1 MANAELPAAKSEASA
16 ADAEDLGAHPQV
28 STPKRACAFAK
39 SNMRQ
44 KRARRT
50 RKEVPTA
57 GEFFDE
63 LQITCEDDVL
73 QKAIKKL
80 LSGMPVEDYKLLTQ
94 QAFELAPL
102 LDVYDLCS
110 GSAIQEHLSSILI
123 TVAYMF
129 VVVFTMIP

>member
-39 SNMRQ
+39 SNMRR

-50 RKEVPTA
+50 RKEVPIA

-80 LSGMPVEDYKLLTQ
+80 LSGMPVEVTS
-94 QAFELAPL
+94 
-102 LDVYDLCS
+102 CS
-110 GSAIQEHLSSILI
+110 RSRRLSSRPYLTSMTSAQAPQFRSIS
-123 TVAYMF
+123 AAF
-129 VVVFTMIP
+129 